1 MNFKYKLNL
10 LSRITKSI
18 IFNKMPNYAVIFIDG
33 RCNMHCDFCCYA
45 AMDARKTST
54 ITAKEWGHIF
64 RRSDSLLHL
73 TVTGGEPFLRKD
85 FVEIIGNIIKSCN
98 VPRISIKSNGFY
110 IKRIKEYVPELLN
123 KFPSTEFTLSI
134 SLDGPEFLHDKVR
147 NFKGG
152 YSRVLETLEIMEPF
166 RKKDNFFLR
175 IASVLTLENKEI
187 LEKFIEETANW
198 KIDFHEI
205 ILIRD
210 VEDKIQLELKPTYE
224 RLSKLQHSRATKKWR
239 NSFNGKMFEKIYF
252 ETIKRIDSKKI
263 HSPCLA
269 GGRFLEIFPDGLVR
283 GCEMEK
289 MWEVSKIGHLNT
301 LNNNGTRKD
310 IVDIVNSKEAKKFR
324 EVAKCC
330 TCTFE
335 CANAINTVYDPKHWI
350 SLIPR

>member
-1 MNFKYKLNL
+1 MNLKYKFNL
-10 LSRITKSI
+10 VSRIAKSLVWQR
-18 IFNKMPNYAVIFIDG
+18 MPNYAVIFIDG

-45 AMDARKTST
+45 AMDARNSST
-54 ITAKEWGHIF
+54 ISPEDWGRIF
-64 RRSDSLLHL
+64 KRADSLLHL

-85 FVEIIGNIIKSCN
+85 FVDIIGNIINSCN

-110 IKRIKEYVPELLN
+110 IKRIKEYLPKLIS
-123 KFPSTEFTLSI
+123 KYPSTEFTLSI
-134 SLDGPEFLHDKVR
+134 SLDGPEYLHDKVR

-152 YSRVLETLEIMEPF
+152 YNRVLETLAEMDQY
-166 RKKDNFFLR
+166 RKKENFFLR

-187 LEKFIEETANW
+187 LEKFIEETAKW
-198 KIDFHEI
+198 EIDFHEI
-205 ILIRD
+205 ILVRD
-210 VEDKIQLELKPTYE
+210 VEEGIQLKLKPTYE

-283 GCEMEK
+283 GCEIEK
-289 MWEVSKIGHLNT
+289 MWDISKIGNLNIE
-301 LNNNGTRKD
+301 NQNGYKKD
-310 IVDIVNSKEAKKFR
+310 IVDVVKSDEAKKFR
-324 EVAKCC
+324 EISKCC

-335 CANAINTVYDPKHWI
+335 CANAINTVYDPKHWS
-350 SLIPR
+350 SLV